1 MSHCMKS
8 RELEGRIA
16 TVKQRWIIGKEKMNA
31 ETEKDQ
37 TNDSAVKIAV
47 TAASRDS
54 GRQGRS

>member
-1 MSHCMKS
+1 MKS

-16 TVKQRWIIGKEKMNA
+16 TVKQRWIIGKEKMNT

-37 TNDSAVKIAV
+37 TNDGAVKIAV
-47 TAASRDS
+47 TAPSRDS